1 MNKTV
6 QPASFP
12 CRPLVISGLEQL
24 RKLVSQQAGAQ
35 AAVVLIDADSLQE
48 ALRIC
53 HQVRKAWPA
62 LPVLIILPHDRPRER
77 TQALLSGADDCLSRP
92 FDPCELQAR
101 MLALLRCTGWPRPG
115 SGGSAVFGRNVVDFV
130 KWRVLRDGKPVPAS
144 YKELLLL
151 RYLIERSGTAVSRK
165 ELLREVWDYQS
176 TATRTVDV
184 HIAGLRQKLEDNPR
198 TPEYL
203 LTVRGKGYMFRNIS
217 SNVRK
222 SLHGEIPFEETVSH
236 ETRLLLQEGS
246 SKRTCISTNRDDS

>member
-12 CRPLVISGLEQL
+12 CRPLVITSLEQV
-24 RKLVSQQAGAQ
+24 RKLVPQQAGLP
-35 AAVVLIDADSLQE
+35 AAVVLIEADSLQD

-53 HQVRKAWPA
+53 HQVRKAWPDS
-62 LPVLIILPHDRPRER
+62 LVLIILPDDRARAR
-77 TQALLSGADDCLSRP
+77 TQALLSGADDCLSKP

-101 MLALLRCTGWPRPG
+101 MVALLRRASCSRPAAG
-115 SGGSAVFGRNVVDFV
+115 SIVAFGRNTVDFV
-130 KWRVLRDGKPVPAS
+130 RWRALRDGKPVPMS

-203 LTVRGKGYMFRNIS
+203 LTVRGEGYMFRNIS